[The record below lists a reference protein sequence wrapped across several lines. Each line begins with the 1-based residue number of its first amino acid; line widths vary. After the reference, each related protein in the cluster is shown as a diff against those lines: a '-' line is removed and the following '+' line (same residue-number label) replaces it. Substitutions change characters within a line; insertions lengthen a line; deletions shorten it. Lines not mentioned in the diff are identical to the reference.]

1 VDKDSSFLAGLSFW
15 GDLLE
20 INDELLWVVLG
31 VGEEFGRVQ
40 SENVVGNSLGTFV
53 EATRSDCIRVCT
65 IADSQELVG
74 KTEMSVEPVYLSTD
88 EICGHES
95 SLGEDLGDLGL
106 LVGLEGEG

>member
-1 VDKDSSFLAGLSFW
+1 VDEDGSFLSSLSFW

-20 INDELLWVVLG
+20 VDDELLWVVLG

-53 EATRSDCIRVCT
+53 EARGSALGRGSAT
-65 IADSQELVG
+65 ADSQELVG

-95 SLGEDLGDLGL
+95 SLREDLGDLGL
-106 LVGLEGEG
+106 LVGLEGKG